1 MKVILRDAALGDLEG
16 ISAWIAQDNPVVA
29 RAVIGRILE
38 AIERLG
44 EFPGLGHRG
53 KVTGTREWVVR
64 ALPYIVVYEVH
75 ADYDELRVIAV
86 VHGARNR

>member
-1 MKVILRDAALGDLEG
+1 MKVILRDAALADLEG
-16 ISAWIAQDNPVVA
+16 ISAWIARDNPVAA
-29 RAVIGRILE
+29 RAVISRILE

-44 EFPGLGHRG
+44 EFPGLGHGG

-64 ALPYIVVYEVH
+64 ALPYIVVYEVG